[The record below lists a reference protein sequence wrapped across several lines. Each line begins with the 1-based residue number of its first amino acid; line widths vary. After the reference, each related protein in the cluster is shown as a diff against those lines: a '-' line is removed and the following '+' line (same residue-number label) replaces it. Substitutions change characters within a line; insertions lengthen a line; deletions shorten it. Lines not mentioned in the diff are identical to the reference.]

1 MALHR
6 AAAAASSS
14 FLRPAEWA
22 RHSHC
27 ILAWPGL
34 NNPAFQ
40 TPASLTAATNE
51 VSALAR
57 AIAAFEPVTL
67 VVGQERLDEARELFS
82 PSLSMVTSSTS
93 NSAEKYKI
101 RIHPVQA
108 DDMNLWMR
116 DIAPTFTVS
125 QLLSAT
131 AGGEDSLE
139 TRLVGVDFNFNGWGN
154 RHATTGTV
162 NLAKNLVSD
171 MKLTRANA
179 SIVTEGGA
187 LEIDGQGTLL
197 AAESSIVNENR
208 NPGKSKKEIEQELKR
223 YLGVSK
229 VIWVPGV
236 KNADSTDC
244 HIDALARFARPGL
257 VLLSRPVGPR
267 AKTVWMKVYEETRE
281 ILLKELDAQG
291 ESLQVIDIPEPDMDC
306 LQLDK
311 ETMDA
316 VAAASEWSPVM
327 SYVNY
332 YLPNNGLIVPK
343 FGDEQADAKA
353 YQILKAVF
361 GEERETRQVYI
372 NELPLQGGGVHCAT
386 QQVPL
391 VHEGY

>member
-1 MALHR
+1 MAFHR
-6 AAAAASSS
+6 AAAASS
-14 FLRPAEWA
+14 FLRPAEWT

-34 NNPAFQ
+34 NNPTFQ

-82 PSLSMVTSSTS
+82 TGLATSGS
-93 NSAEKYKI
+93 SAATEKYKI
-101 RIHPVQA
+101 RIHPVRE

-116 DIAPTFTVS
+116 DIAPTFTVLR
-125 QLLSAT
+125 QFSAREEE
-131 AGGEDSLE
+131 GK
-139 TRLVGVDFNFNGWGN
+139 LVGVDFNFNGWGN
-154 RHATTGTV
+154 RHATAGTV
-162 NLAKNLVSD
+162 TLAKTLLND
-171 MKLTRANA
+171 MKIARENA

-197 AAESSIVNENR
+197 ATESSIINENR
-208 NPGKSKKEIEQELKR
+208 NPGKDKKEIEQDLKR

-229 VIWVPGV
+229 VLWVPGV
-236 KNADSTDC
+236 KSADSTDC

-257 VLLSRPVGPR
+257 ILLSRPTGPR

-281 ILLKELDAQG
+281 ILLKESDATGQ
-291 ESLQVIDIPEPDMDC
+291 SLQVIDIPEPDMDC
-306 LQLDK
+306 LGLDK
-311 ETMDA
+311 ETMDE
-316 VAAASEWSPVM
+316 VVSGGEWSPVM

-332 YLPNNGLIVPK
+332 YLPNDGLIVPK
-343 FGDEQADAKA
+343 FGDEQADANA
-353 YQILKAVF
+353 FEILKAVF
-361 GEERETRQVYI
+361 GEKREMRQVYI

-391 VHEGY
+391 AHEG

>member
-6 AAAAASSS
+6 ATAASS
-14 FLRPAEWA
+14 FLRPAEWT

-34 NNPAFQ
+34 NNSTFQ

-51 VSALAR
+51 VSALAH

-67 VVGQERLDEARELFS
+67 VVGQEQADEARELFS
-82 PSLSMVTSSTS
+82 PSWTSSSSTGKD
-93 NSAEKYKI
+93 KYKI
-101 RIHPVQA
+101 RVHPVQA

-125 QLLSAT
+125 RLLSL
-131 AGGEDSLE
+131 AGEEDE
-139 TRLVGVDFNFNGWGN
+139 QPRLVGVDFNFNGWGN
-154 RHATTGTV
+154 RHATAGTV
-162 NLAKNLVSD
+162 ILAQTLLNA
-171 MKLTRANA
+171 MKLDRENA
-179 SIVTEGGA
+179 SITTEGGA

-197 AAESSIVNENR
+197 VTESSIINDNR
-208 NPGKSKKEIEQELKR
+208 NPGKTKNEIEQELKR

-229 VIWVPGV
+229 IIWVPGV

-257 VLLSRPVGPR
+257 VLLSRPTGPR
-267 AKTVWMKVYEETRE
+267 AKTVWMKVYEETRD
-281 ILLKELDAQG
+281 ILLRELDAQG
-291 ESLQVIDIPEPDMDC
+291 ESLQVVDIPEPDMDC
-306 LQLDK
+306 LDMDK
-311 ETMDA
+311 ETMDE
-316 VAAASEWSPVM
+316 VAAAGEWSPVM

-332 YLPNNGLIVPK
+332 YLPNDGVIVPK
-343 FGDEQADAKA
+343 FGDEQADANA

-361 GEERETRQVYI
+361 GEKREMRQVYI

-391 VHEGY
+391 VHEGQ